1 MMSVKVILLSF
12 GFLSGIWD
20 LGIWKTG
27 ELMI

>member
-1 MMSVKVILLSF
+1 MMRVKVIVLSF

-20 LGIWKTG
+20 LGFGKTG